1 MRSQNGFSLVEALVV
16 GIIGSIL
23 AGMFIAFMYVHN
35 DAVNR
40 GVARGTLLT
49 RSEIVSNRIAAAV
62 RSASRVFEI
71 NEPWN
76 ANPQLTVR
84 NASFIALYDNTGNT
98 IAVFSISPSSQ
109 RLSEGASRDS
119 LTAFKTGGDI
129 VTTTPGSSFILSADR
144 RQVTLDLGY
153 MIHYRGKTYTVTSK
167 KDAYLCRN

>member
-1 MRSQNGFSLVEALVV
+1 MRSKNGFTLVEALVV

-40 GVARGTLLT
+40 GVARGILLT
-49 RSEIVSNRIAAAV
+49 QSEIVSNRIAAAV
-62 RSASRVFEI
+62 RSADRVFEI

-76 ANPQLTVR
+76 ANPRLTAR
-84 NASFIALYDNTGNT
+84 NASVIALYDNTGNT
-98 IAVFSISPSSQ
+98 IAVFHIGQFSHRLYEGPSQ
-109 RLSEGASRDS
+109 AAQ
-119 LTAFKTGGDI
+119 TVFKTGKDT

-153 MIHYRGKTYTVTSK
+153 MIQYRGKTYTVPSK

>member
-40 GVARGTLLT
+40 GVARAILLT
-49 RSEIVSNRIAAAV
+49 QSEIVSSRIAAAV
-62 RSASRVFEI
+62 RSADRVFEMT
-71 NEPWN
+71 EPWN
-76 ANPQLTVR
+76 ANPRLAVR

-98 IAVFSISPSSQ
+98 IAVFRISQFSN
-109 RLSEGASRDS
+109 RLYEGAGQTSQIV
-119 LTAFKTGGDI
+119 FKTGGDI
-129 VTTTPGSSFILSADR
+129 VTATPGSSFILSADR
-144 RQVTLDLGY
+144 RQVTLNLGY
-153 MIHYRGKTYTVTSK
+153 MIQYRGKTYTVTSK